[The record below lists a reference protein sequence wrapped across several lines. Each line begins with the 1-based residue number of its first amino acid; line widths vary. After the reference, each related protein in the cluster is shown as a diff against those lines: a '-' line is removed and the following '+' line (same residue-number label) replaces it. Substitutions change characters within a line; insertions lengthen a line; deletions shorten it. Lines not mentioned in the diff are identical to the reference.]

1 MEAKEKVRIK
11 SLEPYRHLFPI
22 ALGIDKT
29 VKKGASVHDTVYMIP
44 LLIRKTRW
52 QVQKYVDAEL
62 KGLSTYDACKKLWD
76 FVKYHI
82 EYRPDKRGVEQ
93 VRSPRRLISD
103 GFGDCDCGT
112 AFIATCLYALRF
124 LGAPN
129 VILRITKYKEDRFQH
144 IYPVVLL
151 QNGQEVILDFVVHK
165 FNYEEPYTEKKDL
178 KMDLQF
184 LDGIGDNNALM
195 GVDGNDLYGN
205 LSDIGELGQLL
216 RKAKKGGGGGG
227 GSKPGLFKKKTPEQK
242 KQKKEDRK
250 KKLLKVVNK
259 VNKVNVGAALLR
271 AGILASMKLNILKVA
286 ERLKWAYATREQAE
300 SKGMDMSKYD
310 KLKQVLAKT
319 EKIFYVSGGKPENL
333 RKAIITGR
341 GNRNHEVAGF
351 DGHNEST
358 PLNELL
364 GAIYQDEF
372 VNGVEGLAGDGM
384 GVVTAAATTASIT
397 AATGTMAAI
406 AALLKQVGSIFPKKE
421 GEGKQKK
428 ERKGIFKRKGGSE
441 SQGSQDEGGGG
452 SETSESSGEQE
463 ESSPSENENEES
475 SEPTEENS
483 EENLPATTEEET
495 DVTTTEE
502 NSEEKTEGGEEEG
515 ASGLLGLGGIKD
527 FYQKNKKWIV
537 PVGIA
542 ATAITVGLVINHY
555 ASKPEIE
562 VKPIQPIEKTAV
574 NGVPERK
581 RKRKKVKGGSSYGK
595 QSVIALM

>member
-1 MEAKEKVRIK
+1 MEAKEKVRIQ
-11 SLEPYRHLFPI
+11 SLEPYRHLFPK

-29 VKKGASVHDTVYMIP
+29 VKKGASVHDTLYMIP
-44 LLIRKTRW
+44 LLIAKTKW

-62 KGLSTYDACKKLWD
+62 KGLSTYDACEKLWN

-93 VRSPRRLISD
+93 VRSSRRLIAD

-112 AFIATCLYALRF
+112 SFISTCLYALRF

-144 IYPVVLL
+144 IYPVLL
-151 QNGQEVILDFVVHK
+151 LPNGQEIILDFVVHK
-165 FNYEEPYTEKKDL
+165 FNYEEPYSEKKDL

-184 LDGIGDNNALM
+184 LDGIGDNNTLM
-195 GVDGNDLYGN
+195 GVDANDLYGN

-242 KQKKEDRK
+242 KQKKEERK

-259 VNKVNVGAALLR
+259 VNKVNLGAALLR

-341 GNRNHEVAGF
+341 GNRNHEVAGL
-351 DGHNEST
+351 DGYNEST

-372 VNGVEGLAGDGM
+372 VNGVEGLSGDGM

-441 SQGSQDEGGGG
+441 SEGSQENEGGG

-463 ESSPSENENEES
+463 ESSPAENESEES
-475 SEPTEENS
+475 SETTEENT

-495 DVTTTEE
+495 DVATTEE
-502 NSEEKTEGGEEEG
+502 SGEEKTEASEEEG

-555 ASKPEIE
+555 ASKPEVEI
-562 VKPIQPIEKTAV
+562 KPVQPIEKTTV

-581 RKRKKVKGGSSYGK
+581 RKRKKGKSGSSYGK

>member
-1 MEAKEKVRIK
+1 MEAKEKVRLK
-11 SLEPYRHLFPI
+11 SLEPYRHLFPP
-22 ALGIDKT
+22 ALAVDKT
-29 VKKGASVHDTVYMIP
+29 VKKGASVHDTVYMMP
-44 LLIRKTRW
+44 LVIRRTAW
-52 QVQKYVDAEL
+52 QVKKYVDAEL

-76 FVKYHI
+76 FVKYHV

-93 VRSPRRLISD
+93 VRSPRRLIHD

-144 IYPVVLL
+144 IYPVVVLP
-151 QNGQEVILDFVVHK
+151 NGKEIVIDFVVHQ
-165 FNYEEPYTEKKDL
+165 FNYEEPYSEKKDL

-184 LDGIGDNNALM
+184 LDGIEDSNPNLM
-195 GVDGNDLYGN
+195 GVDAQDLYGG

-216 RKAKKGGGGGG
+216 RKAKSGGGGGG
-227 GSKPGLFKKKTPEQK
+227 GRLFKKKTPEQK
-242 KQKKEDRK
+242 KQKKEERK

-271 AGILASMKLNILKVA
+271 AGILASMKLNLMKVA
-286 ERLKWAYATREQAE
+286 ERLKWAYASREQAQ

-319 EKIFYVSGGKPENL
+319 EKIFYASGGKPENL

-351 DGHNEST
+351 DGFSETT

-372 VNGVEGLAGDGM
+372 VNGIEGLSGDGM

-428 ERKGIFKRKGGSE
+428 EKKGFFNRKGKSE
-441 SQGSQDEGGGG
+441 EESSNENGGGG
-452 SETSESSGEQE
+452 GGGGDSETSETSENSE
-463 ESSPSENENEES
+463 ESSPTETESEES
-475 SEPTEENS
+475 TDGGEENA
-483 EENLPATTEEET
+483 EENLPATTDEE
-495 DVTTTEE
+495 DNAVTTTEE
-502 NSEEKTEGGEEEG
+502 NSEEKTEEEETN
-515 ASGLLGLGGIKD
+515 GLSGLGGIKD

-537 PVGIA
+537 PVGIL
-542 ATAITVGLVINHY
+542 ATAVTVGLVINHY
-555 ASKPEIE
+555 ANKPEAE
-562 VKPIQPIEKTAV
+562 VKPLPQPQRVEM
-574 NGVPERK
+574 NGVPK
-581 RKRKKVKGGSSYGK
+581 RKRRRTKGGERTYGK